1 MADALA
7 DLAKPPAAGGR
18 VSAGEDSLG
27 DRIVELLMGT
37 RMKAPTIAEM
47 LGVNPASVRDRLSKD
62 PRFDREPTGFWVV
75 VQDHLPLDAARAE
88 EES

>member
-1 MADALA
+1 
-7 DLAKPPAAGGR
+7 
-18 VSAGEDSLG
+18 
-27 DRIVELLMGT
+27 
-37 RMKAPTIAEM
+37 M